1 MGDDESDNIL
11 TDMGAACFYPDTNIS
26 ISTRLD
32 LWPSST
38 RVELVAILLALLG
51 VPADTTLHIHSD
63 SQAAIWTIEKMS
75 EGLLSVR
82 KLLKS
87 VNNLLLIKI
96 MTVIREKHIN
106 VKFMKV
112 KAHMG
117 IAENE
122 IADCLAKQAISEGI
136 HQFNNNFI
144 SLDGIFNYFLAYEQH
159 PIERNLRQFVK
170 IIFSAYN
177 AEECAQLHAFRDRIA
192 AKDTSWHTSWIL
204 FKNLRGFNCNS
215 MKKQSLWTFA
225 AKLLTKTLLL
235 GFTLKLRHKSLYN
248 NFVCSACSR
257 QEEETWNHFTTCGGC
272 ITLWGTIYQDTKVAL
287 ITEAQNHRLV
297 EQIIGRSEASTEFNY
312 FKSFATEAKF
322 PHLTFSRLQLI
333 SLLTD
338 HPVNFYF
345 LTCDM

>member
-38 RVELVAILLALLG
+38 RAELVAILLALLG

-159 PIERNLRQFVK
+159 PIERNLGPDTEVYVLDDFYSESSNYNNDTTQTATNITRRDRYHIAARRCFSMIRK
-170 IIFSAYN
+170 IITHN
-177 AEECAQLHAFRDRIA
+177 AW
-192 AKDTSWHTSWIL
+192 TSYVYPVV
-204 FKNLRGFNCNS
+204 N
-215 MKKQSLWTFA
+215 
-225 AKLLTKTLLL
+225 
-235 GFTLKLRHKSLYN
+235 
-248 NFVCSACSR
+248 
-257 QEEETWNHFTTCGGC
+257 
-272 ITLWGTIYQDTKVAL
+272 
-287 ITEAQNHRLV
+287 
-297 EQIIGRSEASTEFNY
+297 
-312 FKSFATEAKF
+312 
-322 PHLTFSRLQLI
+322 TFSK
-333 SLLTD
+333 LTRFID
-338 HPVNFYF
+338 GD
-345 LTCDM
+345 L